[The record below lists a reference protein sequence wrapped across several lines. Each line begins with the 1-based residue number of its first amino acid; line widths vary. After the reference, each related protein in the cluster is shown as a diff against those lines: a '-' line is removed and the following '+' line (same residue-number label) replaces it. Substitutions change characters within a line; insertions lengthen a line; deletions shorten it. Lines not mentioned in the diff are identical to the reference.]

1 MYKRQVKF
9 PVIVLLTQLPPVTIW
24 YLYWTVGVVN
34 VVEATI
40 EPEINTCVPVT
51 EYPKPVGKLLIEGP
65 PLAEYVTVNDS
76 PIAPPP
82 IS

>member
-1 MYKRQVKF
+1 M
-9 PVIVLLTQLPPVTIW
+9 
-24 YLYWTVGVVN
+24 
-34 VVEATI
+34 EATI